1 MNILKI
7 LILLLTFNVMANE
20 NPIDELVNVK
30 IYNSKNLFDGKKLKW
45 VDVYLGDEFLQS
57 IDDYINE
64 DLTCS
69 DENKEGVIDLYLV
82 RDVEFEFFMLIELED
97 GTNAYTF
104 ISKILNNEDTCVMI
118 DVSSVKYK
126 VVSL

>member
-7 LILLLTFNVMANE
+7 LILLLTFNVIAKE

-45 VDVYLGDEFLQS
+45 VDVYLGDEFLES

-69 DENKEGVIDLYLV
+69 DENKEGVIDLYLF
-82 RDVEFEFFMLIELED
+82 RDVEFELFMLIELED

-104 ISKILNNEDTCVMI
+104 ISKKVTNEDTCIMI
-118 DVSSVKYK
+118 DISSVQYK